1 MSLKDVEEHT
11 FREVEGRLLCPECQL
26 KQARPKRMRCPHCGE
41 QVMAVLHGGKY
52 TCARCGREIGGE
64 QSAGVIPSAQPV
76 GRREPDHEPE
86 AEPVPSA
93 PSRPRTSVRS
103 RRKRSRTSPA
113 LVVLL
118 SCFVAATLVLAAL
131 LVRQH
136 ARTPGEDETEAAAD
150 DTRAAAEK
158 KEPPLREEEEPVAR
172 RRTTASAADEKVATV
187 IRDWIKSRP
196 GRPLDKIEIYRDLA
210 RQIEDPVLRARTLE
224 VLTDFELAARSRVKT
239 GEQEIAD
246 LTRRLEEAQQRIEQ
260 LQKQLEARA
269 AGPEQ
274 PAGETEPETEPT
286 PKTRAEQAA
295 AAYRAAL
302 AEARALLETKKY
314 GPAMAALQ
322 AVADKFDGTEA
333 AEKAAEERARIR
345 RDASRAFHRI
355 LADARELKRAED
367 YKGARQRLAEA
378 TRFEVDAFRG
388 QLEQTLAELRR
399 LEQGGDPEAAAGPPA
414 QVRELIDRLKDQDEF
429 DRSNAADRLGALG
442 DRSAVPALLDALK
455 DKSWTVRAAA
465 AASLGKLGD
474 RRAVPHLIARLDDD
488 QKTVVHDAL
497 VALTKLTGQH
507 FSAAEKDRWL
517 AWFEAN
523 REEAGGGPAASAQQG
538 TTFRSRV
545 RVRKPAERIIG
556 IEVPATVDVPV
567 GSRLEIR
574 KDGERIAEIVV
585 ETKKQNLV
593 YGKVGEDVEL
603 EIGADLAV
611 RLIE

>member
-1 MSLKDVEEHT
+1 MSLKDVEGHT
-11 FREVEGRLLCPECQL
+11 FREVEGRLLCPGCQL
-26 KQARPKRMRCPHCGE
+26 KQTRPKRMRCPHCGE
-41 QVMAVLHGGKY
+41 QVTAVLHGGKY

-76 GRREPDHEPE
+76 GRRVADQEPE
-86 AEPVPSA
+86 EEPTA
-93 PSRPRTSVRS
+93 PAAPQPRTSARS
-103 RRKRSRTSPA
+103 RRTRTRTSPV

-136 ARTPGEDETEAAAD
+136 ARARGEDETEPAVD
-150 DTRAAAEK
+150 DTRPAAEK
-158 KEPPLREEEEPVAR
+158 KEPPAREEEEEPPR
-172 RRTTASAADEKVATV
+172 RRTRASAADEKVATV
-187 IRDWIKSRP
+187 IRDWIKGQPSQ
-196 GRPLDKIEIYRDLA
+196 PLNKIDIYRELA

-224 VLTDFELAARSRVKT
+224 VLTDFELAVQGQAKT
-239 GEQEIAD
+239 GEQEIGD
-246 LTRRLEEAQQRIEQ
+246 LTRRLEEAQQRIEE
-260 LQKQLEARA
+260 LKKQLEAQ
-269 AGPEQ
+269 AGEPEE
-274 PAGETEPETEPT
+274 PAGETEPDTEPT

-302 AEARALLETKKY
+302 AEARTLLEKKKY

-322 AVADKFDGTEA
+322 AVADKFEGTAA
-333 AEKAAEERARIR
+333 AENAAEERVRIR

-355 LADARELKRAED
+355 LADARELKRAKD
-367 YKGARQRLAEA
+367 YEGARQRLAQA
-378 TRFEVDAFRG
+378 ARFEVDAFRR
-388 QLEQTLAELRR
+388 QLEQALAELRR
-399 LEQGGDPEAAAGPPA
+399 LEGGGDADAAAGPTA
-414 QVRELIDRLKDQDEF
+414 RVRELIDQLKDEDEF
-429 DRSNAADRLGALG
+429 VRSNAAHRLGAQG

-455 DKSWTVRAAA
+455 DRSWTVRAAA
-465 AASLGKLGD
+465 AASLGKMGD
-474 RRAVPHLIARLDDD
+474 PRAVPHLIARLDDD

-497 VALTKLTGQH
+497 VALTKLTGKH

-523 REEAGGGPAASAQQG
+523 REEAGGPAAAANQG

-545 RVRKPAERIIG
+545 RVRKPGQRVIG
-556 IEVPATVDVPV
+556 IAVPATVDVPV

-574 KDGERIAEIVV
+574 KDGERITEIVV
-585 ETKKQNLV
+585 ETKKQDLV

-603 EIGADLAV
+603 EVGADLAV